1 LSVHLLALI
10 AVALFFA
17 GVPYALSLMIRHLR
31 PGWTRWRKILVGA
44 LPLPFGVAVM
54 SASILIDASRRSP
67 QDCGVDACGYN
78 MIFGTGG
85 LILAAMG
92 AVLGLAIAAVA
103 VGKE

>member
-1 LSVHLLALI
+1 MQLLALI

-54 SASILIDASRRSP
+54 SAAILTDSFLRFPQGCSP
-67 QDCGVDACGYN
+67 DSCGFAL
-78 MIFGTGG
+78 IFGTGG

-103 VGKE
+103 VRKE

>member
-1 LSVHLLALI
+1 MQLLALI

-31 PGWTRWRKILVGA
+31 PGWTRWRKILVGG
-44 LPLPFGVAVM
+44 LPLPVGVMVM
-54 SASILIDASRRSP
+54 SGAILIDATQRSP

-78 MIFGTGG
+78 MMFGAGG